1 MPYGQNWPTHGR
13 LPVLVA
19 YGEPMRPEDGESVIQ
34 FSERISKEV
43 SGLIDYATT
52 YRANHA

>member
-1 MPYGQNWPTHGR
+1 
-13 LPVLVA
+13 VLVA
-19 YGEPMRPEDGESVIQ
+19 YGEPMQPEDGESVIQ

-52 YRANHA
+52 YRANQA

>member
-1 MPYGQNWPTHGR
+1 MAGSARCPDT
-13 LPVLVA
+13 VA
-19 YGEPMRPEDGESVIQ
+19 R
-34 FSERISKEV
+34 FSERITKEV